1 MPETA
6 SFRPDYGA
14 SADFFPPPNFGE
26 GAEGRRDLSFLCHS
40 CYPCHSCHS
49 CYPCKENKKN
59 RKNNHKT
66 LAGIFFNTREQEGE
80 GSCCGDKIKTRVSFL
95 IPATKVVES
104 PNYLLKVV
112 ANNVVGIL
120 VPAIGSFVLLHRLGR
135 NIDCRQF
142 YTVATKSSPIS
153 IW

>member
-1 MPETA
+1 MFCKIVIFSLQPTKPMPETA
-6 SFRPDYGA
+6 SFRPDYDA

-26 GAEGRRDLSFLCHS
+26 GAEGRRDLSVLPRLLS
-40 CYPCHSCHS
+40 
-49 CYPCKENKKN
+49 
-59 RKNNHKT
+59 
-66 LAGIFFNTREQEGE
+66 L
-80 GSCCGDKIKTRVSFL
+80 SFL
-95 IPATKVVES
+95 SFLS
-104 PNYLLKVV
+104 PLQEKQGKQEKQEKQPQKSHGYLFRYPRIYRSYRTYGSLLKVV

-120 VPAIGSFVLLHRLGR
+120 VPAIGSFVSLHRLGR